1 MIFVEVAQKDMLNLG
16 VSANIPFIELK
27 KTRKFLFLFLRKL
40 HMKTDYQNSH
50 AREFN
55 YYVAEVILNYFI
67 GFQ

>member
-1 MIFVEVAQKDMLNLG
+1 
-16 VSANIPFIELK
+16 
-27 KTRKFLFLFLRKL
+27 
-40 HMKTDYQNSH
+40 MKTDYQNSH